1 MTNQWQSLLEN
12 VGEWQGSFTT
22 FSPQGREVNNIQTT
36 TILQAINSDQTMRQT
51 VRRFPENQPIEEK
64 VLEYSTLSRGILF
77 FTSGAFSFG
86 SMQLA
91 PHADLGAE
99 AGLIDGDRRLRL
111 VQLFNRNSELEKIT
125 VIREKLPTSKT
136 DYPQNERLT
145 IEQLIGTWEG
155 EAETIFADWSEPK
168 KNPTQLQISYSGD
181 KQITQELRFGSS
193 TNPQSIKSH
202 GEIDGHLIKFTQ
214 GSQNTQVVLLPDG
227 ASSNCPQQL
236 KFAVPTFWEVGWLI
250 NPNKRQRLIRS
261 YNGKGE
267 WQSLTLVTE
276 HKA

>member
-22 FSPQGREVNNIQTT
+22 FSPQGREVNDISTVTT
-36 TILQAINSDQTMRQT
+36 LEGINDNQTMRQT
-51 VRRFPENQPIEEK
+51 VRRLPKHQPPEEK
-64 VLEYSTLSRGILF
+64 VLEYSTLSKGILF
-77 FTSGAFSFG
+77 FSEGAFSFG

-111 VQLFNRNSELEKIT
+111 VQLFNRTSQLEKIT
-125 VIREKLPTSKT
+125 LIREKLPSSNAK
-136 DYPQNERLT
+136 YPQNKRLT
-145 IEQLIGTWEG
+145 IEELIGTWEG
-155 EAETIFADWSEPK
+155 EAETIFPDWKDPQK
-168 KNPTQLQISYSGD
+168 HPTQLTISFSGE

-193 TNPQSIKSH
+193 TNPQLIKSH
-202 GEIDGHLIKFTQ
+202 GEVDGHLIKFTQ
-214 GSQNTQVVLLPDG
+214 GSQPSQVLLLPDG

-250 NPNKRQRLIRS
+250 NPKKRQRLIRS
-261 YNGKGE
+261 YNNKGA

-276 HKA
+276 YKV

>member
-22 FSPQGREVNNIQTT
+22 FSPQGKEVNNIQTT
-36 TILQAINSDQTMRQT
+36 TILQGINDDQTMRQT
-51 VRRFPENQPIEEK
+51 VRRFPKNQPVEEK
-64 VLEYSTLSRGILF
+64 ILEYSTLSRGILF
-77 FTSGAFSFG
+77 FSNGAFSFG

-91 PHADLGAE
+91 PQADLGAE
-99 AGLIDGDRRLRL
+99 VGLIDGDRRLRL

-125 VIREKLPTSKT
+125 LIREKLPNSQAN
-136 DYPQNERLT
+136 YPQNKRLT
-145 IEQLIGTWEG
+145 IDELIGTWEG

-202 GEIDGHLIKFTQ
+202 GEIDGNLIKFTQ
-214 GSQNTQVVLLPDG
+214 GSQNTQVILLPDG

>member
-22 FSPQGREVNNIQTT
+22 FSPQGKEVNDIQTV
-36 TILQAINSDQTMRQT
+36 TILQGINDNQTMRQT
-51 VRRFPENQPIEEK
+51 VRRLPKTQPVEEK
-64 VLEYSTLSRGILF
+64 VLEYSTLSKGILF
-77 FTSGAFSFG
+77 FESGAFSFG

-91 PHADLGAE
+91 PSADLGAE

-111 VQLFNRNSELEKIT
+111 VQLFNRNSQLDKLT
-125 VIREKLPTSKT
+125 LIREKLPKSTTK
-136 DYPQNERLT
+136 YPQNKRLT
-145 IEQLIGTWEG
+145 IEELIGTWEG
-155 EAETIFADWSEPK
+155 EAETIFADWSDPK
-168 KNPTQLQISYSGD
+168 KNSTQLKISYSGD
-181 KQITQELRFGSS
+181 KQVTQELRYGSS
-193 TNPQSIKSH
+193 TNPQLIRSH

-214 GSQNTQVVLLPDG
+214 GSQNCQVILLPDG

-261 YNGKGE
+261 YNNKGE